1 MLLLDADAAAA
12 AAAAAMSPVQMTTCL
27 VVVLC

>member
-1 MLLLDADAAAA
+1 MLLLDAD

>member
-1 MLLLDADAAAA
+1 MLLLDADAAA